1 MTSPRKFANARSYNV
16 TPSLSV
22 LILNNFGLLLIIIY
36 LVLFSSVFW
45 AILFI
50 FLINNYEKYR
60 QLLQRNDNNQFEIT
74 FRFING
80 NLIVIQGEHTM
91 SHPLTDIK
99 VLINRWFVYLDTG
112 SQGYLLMH
120 DSFQN
125 RSSYS
130 ALRREFHE

>member
-1 MTSPRKFANARSYNV
+1 MTSPLKFANARSYNV

-22 LILNNFGLLLIIIY
+22 LILNNIGLLLITIY

-45 AILFI
+45 AILFLLPI
-50 FLINNYEKYR
+50 ITHTKYR
-60 QLLQRNDNNQFEIT
+60 HLLQRNDNNQFEIT
-74 FRFING
+74 FRFIN
-80 NLIVIQGEHTM
+80 NSLIVIQGEHSM

-99 VLINRWFVYLDTG
+99 VFINRWFVYLDTG
-112 SQGYLLMH
+112 SQKYLLMH